1 MVAEVIINRGAK
13 KLNRTFDYNIP
24 KELEELILVGSKVL
38 VPFGRGEKTAEAFV
52 VGIKEKS
59 EYEVKDIAKLEENL
73 TDKQIEL
80 AKWMAKRYFCNVS
93 DCIKLMLT
101 PGTRNKNKEKR
112 IQDKTINCVYLKKE
126 IEEIEFEIE
135 TGKIKSEKH
144 KKILSFIKDN
154 EGATVSEIE
163 MFTDCSRA
171 IVNTLV
177 KNGYLEYVEKKVE
190 RNPLLGR
197 NCEKTSK
204 LNLTEEQEKAFKIVG
219 NSIDNEQ
226 YNQFLLYGVTG
237 SGKTEVYLQLIEKV
251 LNKGK
256 NAIVLV
262 PEISLTP
269 QMLDRFISRF
279 GKEEIAILHSKL
291 SIGERHDEWE
301 RIREKK
307 ARIVIGARSAIF
319 APLENIGIIII
330 DEEHDSSYKS
340 ETNPRYNAKE
350 IAKILAQ
357 ENKAPVVLGSAT
369 PDIATFYKTQIIEQ
383 DAKKENSQIQNYAN
397 NLNEID
403 NRLGTSED
411 NDKKSIE
418 SEKNTKIQLLELTK
432 RANNSALPKV
442 EIIDLKQ
449 ELANGNRSMLSMELY
464 NSIEENLKQ
473 KRQTILFLN
482 RRGYSTFIMCRNCG
496 YTVKC
501 PNCNISMT
509 YHSYER
515 KLKCHY
521 CGHEEKVVTVCPECH
536 SDKIRYFGTGTQKL
550 EQEIHKQFP
559 NASTIRMDIDTV
571 TKKNSHEEI
580 LNKFKN
586 ENIDILIGTQM
597 VVKGHHF
604 PNVTLVGVI
613 AADSSLNIDDYRANE
628 RTFQILTQVA
638 GRAGRENLPGKVVI
652 QTYNPDNFS
661 IICAQKQNYN
671 TFYETEIV
679 LRNQLKYPPF
689 CDIILIGFNSYSET
703 EIKNVSSKVYNYLEQ
718 NLSKEE
724 FRIFKPMPCPIDKIQ
739 NRYRWRIIIKGI
751 MTKKANEILN
761 DCLKEIYQENI
772 KDTRI
777 SIDINPNNMS

>member
-1 MVAEVIINRGAK
+1 MIAEVIINRGAK

-24 KELEELILVGSKVL
+24 KDLEELILVGSKVL
-38 VPFGRGEKTAEAFV
+38 VPFGNGEKLAEAFV

-59 EYEVKDIAKLEENL
+59 AFELKNIAKLEENL
-73 TDKQIEL
+73 TDKQISL
-80 AKWMAKRYFCNVS
+80 AKWMAKRYFCNIS

-112 IQDKTINCVYLKKE
+112 IQDKTINCVYLKKD

-135 TGKIKSEKH
+135 TGKIKSEKQ
-144 KKILSFIKDN
+144 KRLLNFVKDN
-154 EGATVSEIE
+154 EGTTVPEIE
-163 MFTDCSRA
+163 MFTDCARG

-177 KNGYLEYVEKKVE
+177 KNGYLEIIEKKVE

-197 NCEKTSK
+197 NCEKTNNLK
-204 LNLTEEQEKAFKIVG
+204 LTEEQKNAYNRVEEA
-219 NSIDNEQ
+219 IDKNE
-226 YNQFLLYGVTG
+226 YKQFLLYGVTG

-251 LNKGK
+251 LKIGK

-279 GKEEIAILHSKL
+279 GKSDIAILHSKL

-301 RIREKK
+301 RIRERK

-319 APLENIGIIII
+319 APIENIGIIII

-350 IAKILAQ
+350 IAKILAK
-357 ENKAPVVLGSAT
+357 ENKAPLLLGSAT
-369 PDIATFYKTQIIEQ
+369 PDINTFYN
-383 DAKKENSQIQNYAN
+383 A
-397 NLNEID
+397 
-403 NRLGTSED
+403 TSENED
-411 NDKKSIE
+411 G
-418 SEKNTKIQLLELTK
+418 NTKTKLLTLTK
-432 RANNSALPKV
+432 RANESSLPKV

-464 NSIEENLKQ
+464 NSIEENISR

-501 PNCNISMT
+501 PSCNISMT
-509 YHSYER
+509 YHSYEK

-521 CGHEEKVVTVCPECH
+521 CSYEENLVTTCPECH

-550 EQEIHKQFP
+550 EQEINKQFP

-638 GRAGRENLPGKVVI
+638 GRAGRENLPGKVII

-661 IICAQKQNYN
+661 IICAQKQNYEM
-671 TFYETEIV
+671 FYETEIA
-679 LRNQLKYPPF
+679 LRKQLKYPPF
-689 CDIILIGFNSYSET
+689 CDIILISFNSLNET
-703 EIKNVSSKVYNYLEQ
+703 NIKNISNEMYKKLLEKLNQ
-718 NLSKEE
+718 EE
-724 FRIFKPMPCPIDKIQ
+724 FKIFRPMPSPIDKIQ
-739 NRYRWRIIIKGI
+739 NRYRWRIIIKGN
-751 MTKKANEILN
+751 MTVEANEVLN
-761 DCLKEIYQENI
+761 QTLKEIYSRNI
-772 KDTRI
+772 EDIRI
-777 SIDINPNNMS
+777 SIDVNPNNMS

>member
-38 VPFGRGEKTAEAFV
+38 VPFGNGGKLTEAFV
-52 VGIKEKS
+52 VGLKETS
-59 EYEVKDIAKLEENL
+59 QFEVKDIAKLEENL
-73 TDKQIEL
+73 TDKQIDL

-101 PGTRNKNKEKR
+101 PGTRNKDKEKR
-112 IQDKTINCVYLKKE
+112 IQDKTINCVYLKKDR
-126 IEEIEFEIE
+126 EEIDFEIE
-135 TGKIKSEKH
+135 TKKIKSEKQ
-144 KKILSFIKDN
+144 KRVLNFIKDN
-154 EGATVSEIE
+154 EGATVPEIE
-163 MFTDCSRA
+163 MFTDCARG

-177 KNGYLEYVEKKVE
+177 KNGYLEIVEKKVE
-190 RNPLLGR
+190 RNPLLR
-197 NCEKTSK
+197 RDCAKTYK
-204 LNLTEEQEKAFKIVG
+204 LNLTEEQENAYKCVEE
-219 NSIDNEQ
+219 SINHKQ
-226 YNQFLLYGVTG
+226 YQQFLLYGVTG

-251 LNKGK
+251 LNIGK

-319 APLENIGIIII
+319 APIENIGIIII

-340 ETNPRYNAKE
+340 ETNPRYHAKE
-350 IAKILAQ
+350 IAKILAK
-357 ENKAPVVLGSAT
+357 ENQAPLVLGSAT
-369 PDIATFYKTQIIEQ
+369 PDMTTFYNATNE
-383 DAKKENSQIQNYAN
+383 DAF
-397 NLNEID
+397 
-403 NRLGTSED
+403 G
-411 NDKKSIE
+411 
-418 SEKNTKIQLLELTK
+418 NTKIKLLTLTK
-432 RANNSALPKV
+432 RANQSSLPKV

-521 CGHEEKVVTVCPECH
+521 CGHEENIVTICPECH

-559 NASTIRMDIDTV
+559 TASTIRMDIDTV
-571 TKKNSHEEI
+571 TKKNSHEVI
-580 LNKFKN
+580 LNTFKN

-638 GRAGRENLPGKVVI
+638 GRAGRENLSGKVVI

-661 IICAQKQNYN
+661 IICAQKQNYDL
-671 TFYETEIV
+671 FYETEIA
-679 LRNQLKYPPF
+679 LRKQLKYPPF
-689 CDIILIGFNSYSET
+689 CDIILIGLNSYQEL
-703 EIKNVSSKVYNYLEQ
+703 EIKKVSSKIYQYLEQ
-718 NLSKEE
+718 RLNKEE
-724 FRIFKPMPCPIDKIQ
+724 FKVLRPMPCPIDKIQ
-739 NRYRWRIIIKGI
+739 NRYRWRIIIKGK
-751 MTKKANEILN
+751 MTEEANEILN
-761 DCLKEIYQENI
+761 ACLKEIYQENI
-772 KDTRI
+772 RDTRI
-777 SIDINPNNMS
+777 AIDVNPNNMS